1 MTAGGGCGAVQ
12 GFGGGPGG
20 ARVHFT
26 RGGFTDPND
35 IFAQFFGTSSPFD
48 AESIF
53 GDMPRRGSGG
63 GFGE

>member
-1 MTAGGGCGAVQ
+1 M
-12 GFGGGPGG
+12 
-20 ARVHFT
+20 HFT